1 MAAKK
6 TAKKKTSATVESN
19 VADAPENPQPSAQ
32 EVAQEAAQD
41 PNQLTIVDLQT
52 LAQAIDMASRRGA
65 YGAAEMADVGAVYK
79 KLTGFLQTIAE
90 QSKQAGQ

>member
-6 TAKKKTSATVESN
+6 KASAKAEKTNVETPE
-19 VADAPENPQPSAQ
+19 VEQIAPEQPQVP
-32 EVAQEAAQD
+32 QD
-41 PNQLTIVDLQT
+41 EGAQLTIVDLQT

-79 KLTGFLQTIAE
+79 KLTTFLQTIAE
-90 QSKQAGQ
+90 QQQAAGQ

>member
-6 TAKKKTSATVESN
+6 TAKKKASADVESN
-19 VADAPENPQPSAQ
+19 VTPAPEAQPQAQ
-32 EVAQEAAQD
+32 AQPQMAEDQA
-41 PNQLTIVDLQT
+41 NQLTIVDLQT

>member
-6 TAKKKTSATVESN
+6 KKASADVESN
-19 VADAPENPQPSAQ
+19 VAPEAPEAIEAQ
-32 EVAQEAAQD
+32 VPEEQA
-41 PNQLTIVDLQT
+41 NQLTIVDLQT

-79 KLTGFLQTIAE
+79 KLTGFLNMIAE
-90 QSKQAGQ
+90 QSKAQGGQ

>member
-6 TAKKKTSATVESN
+6 KATKKASADVESN
-19 VADAPENPQPSAQ
+19 VAPEAPEAIEAQ
-32 EVAQEAAQD
+32 VPEEQA
-41 PNQLTIVDLQT
+41 NQLTIVDLQT

-79 KLTGFLQTIAE
+79 KLTGFLNMIAE
-90 QSKQAGQ
+90 QSKAQGGQ

>member
-6 TAKKKTSATVESN
+6 TAKKASAKVESN
-19 VADAPENPQPSAQ
+19 VAEQAPAAP
-32 EVAQEAAQD
+32 EVAQQPPAEEA
-41 PNQLTIVDLQT
+41 NQLTIVDLQT

-79 KLTGFLQTIAE
+79 KLTGFLQAIAE
-90 QSKQAGQ
+90 QSKAQGGQ

>member
-6 TAKKKTSATVESN
+6 KASAKAEKTNVETPE
-19 VADAPENPQPSAQ
+19 VVETPEAPQVPQDDGA
-32 EVAQEAAQD
+32 
-41 PNQLTIVDLQT
+41 QLTIVDLQT

-79 KLTGFLQTIAE
+79 KLTTFLQTIAE

>member
-6 TAKKKTSATVESN
+6 TAKKKASATVESN
-19 VADAPENPQPSAQ
+19 VAEQPEVQAPPVGDDAP
-32 EVAQEAAQD
+32 
-41 PNQLTIVDLQT
+41 QLTIADLQT

-79 KLTGFLQTIAE
+79 KLTGFLNMIAE
-90 QSKQAGQ
+90 QTRQASEGGA

>member
-6 TAKKKTSATVESN
+6 KVSAKAEQTNVETPA
-19 VADAPENPQPSAQ
+19 VEAAPEAPQVPQGDGA
-32 EVAQEAAQD
+32 
-41 PNQLTIVDLQT
+41 QLTIADLQT

>member
-6 TAKKKTSATVESN
+6 TAKKASAKVESN
-19 VADAPENPQPSAQ
+19 VVEQAPEAAP
-32 EVAQEAAQD
+32 EVAQQPPAEEA
-41 PNQLTIVDLQT
+41 NQLTIVDLQT

-79 KLTGFLQTIAE
+79 KLTGFLQAIAE
-90 QSKQAGQ
+90 QSKAQGGQ